1 MADQEKQF
9 STPVNYDAHSLGIAG
24 RTARLFITSP
34 VTPMILM
41 VALLVGLV
49 GLLFTPR
56 QEDPQISVPMIDVFV
71 RYEGATADQ
80 VASLVTEPLERLL
93 LEIPGVRHTYT
104 GTMRSQSI
112 VTVRF
117 KVGEDMGESLV
128 KVHDKLQ
135 SNLDKIPPDV
145 SQPLVKP
152 VGVDDVPVVTLTLWS
167 ADVDDGSLR
176 LLALDLLQR
185 LGGVKNVGKGF
196 IVGGREDQ
204 VKVEVMPERLSGYG
218 ISMQQVA
225 QTIQTANAEQSAGDV
240 ESSGMSFEVRT
251 GSFLTNA
258 KEIGRLVIGIRNGA
272 PVYVRDVARVSQ
284 ESADPKQLVTFFT
297 GPAYSGDTDE
307 ANGESAVTIA
317 IAKKEGSNG
326 VDVAKAILAE
336 VEALRGESGFIPA
349 NVNVAVTRDYGKS
362 ANDKVNDLLGAM
374 MEACVI
380 VSILCLIGLGYRAAF
395 VVITI
400 IPVVILLTIW
410 WAMMVDYT
418 IDRVSLFA
426 LIFSIGILVDDA
438 TVVVENIFRHW
449 LMKGKTSV
457 AVAIDAVREVGNPTI
472 LATFTIIAALLPM
485 GFVSGLMGPYMR
497 PIPVLGSSAMFFSL
511 IAAFVFTPW
520 FAVKVAP
527 RLNALKKAEE
537 KEKKTHERIS
547 RLYRPIIMP
556 LIRNRKLG
564 VTFLVSII
572 ALTALLCV
580 TFYTQHVPVK
590 MLPFDNKPEFTVI
603 VNMPEGTAMPDTANV
618 TLAMAEAMREIPE
631 VTAVVTYAG
640 NAQPFNFNGMVRH
653 YYLRQKPWEGD
664 LLVMLTDKKER
675 ERGSHE
681 LAVVARNLLK
691 PIADRMGGRVAVVEM
706 PPGPP
711 VLQTV
716 VAEVYGPD
724 AETRRQVATDLMAMF
739 EQVENVVD
747 VDTYMAEPYEYWSF
761 DVDTEKA
768 VRRGVS
774 VDTINGTL
782 AMAMGG
788 FKLGDIKRGTVL
800 EPTYILMQVP
810 LSVRSQI
817 SRLGD
822 LPVPTADGRTIPL
835 SELGQFKKGYEE
847 PVIYTKDLREI
858 EYVVG
863 EMEGRLGAPIYGM
876 LGIEDLVN
884 EYTTPDGVTM
894 ETMPKTILGKP
905 GEWTFIGSRADPSQ
919 SGYEWTGE
927 WTVTYETFRDMGGA
941 FMAALILIYGLIV
954 WEFKNFALAG
964 LIMSPIPVTMLG
976 IIPGHWIM
984 GAEFTATSMIGMIA
998 LGGII
1003 VRQSILIV
1011 EFVKLEV
1018 AQGKEVAEAAVRG
1031 AELRMRPIFITS
1043 LTLMAG
1049 AFAIIDDPIF
1059 NGMAI
1064 SLMYGA
1070 GVATVMALLIIPLG
1084 CISAKKQFYIE
1095 TADDGSVVVNPAF
1108 ERIEG
1113 VSAEADTGGPK
1124 TGLLMKLWGG
1134 IFSGLSWVFYIVR
1147 AMFTMAMMGVKAV
1160 FGMFGRGGGGT
1171 PPPPRE
1177 PTPTATGGST
1187 PPPREVPVTARG
1199 GTAPPPREVPVTATG
1214 GSTPPPRE
1222 VPVTARGGT
1231 APPPREVPVTAR
1243 GGTPPPP
1250 REVPVTVSGGTTPTP
1265 REVPVTVSGGTTP
1278 SSREV
1283 PATAFDGTPPTPGE
1297 APATAS
1303 GGTSPPPSEAPASGD
1318 TSPPPQE
1325 STAMGETPPPQ
1336 REEAPAPVASTAAN
1350 ELDLHADS
1358 EEQEDDETTDTV
1370 GRKRRGIR
1378 LKQDLT

>member
-1 MADQEKQF
+1 MADEEKQF

-41 VALLVGLV
+41 VALLVGLI
-49 GLLFTPR
+49 GLMFTPR

-71 RYEGATADQ
+71 GYEGASADQ

-104 GTMRSQSI
+104 ATERGHAI

-117 KVGEDMGESLV
+117 KVGEDMGDSLV

-135 SNLDKIPPDV
+135 SNIDKIPPNV

-167 ADVDDGSLR
+167 KDVDDGSLR

-185 LGGVKNVGKGF
+185 LGSVKDVGKGF

-218 ISMQQVA
+218 ISLQQVA
-225 QTIQTANAEQSAGDV
+225 QTIKTANAEKSAGDV
-240 ESSGMSFEVRT
+240 ESSGMSFSVRT

-258 KEIGRLVIGIRNGA
+258 KEIGRLVIAIRNNS
-272 PVYVRDVARVSQ
+272 PVYVRDVARVTQ
-284 ESADPKQLVTFFT
+284 GSAEPHQLVTFFT
-297 GPAYSGDTDE
+297 GPAYQGETEKADGD
-307 ANGESAVTIA
+307 AAVTVA
-317 IAKKEGSNG
+317 IAKKEGTNG
-326 VDVAKAILAE
+326 VEVSKAILAK
-336 VEALRGESGFIPA
+336 VEDLKDSGGLIPA
-349 NVNVAVTRDYGKS
+349 NVNVAITRDYGKS

-374 MEACVI
+374 MEAAVI
-380 VSILCLIGLGYRAAF
+380 VAFLCLIGLGFRAAF
-395 VVITI
+395 VVISI

-449 LMKGKTSV
+449 LEKGKTSV
-457 AVAIDAVREVGNPTI
+457 HTAIDAVREVGNPTI

-485 GFVSGLMGPYMR
+485 GWVSGLMGPYMR
-497 PIPVLGSSAMFFSL
+497 PIPVLGASAMFFSL

-527 RLNALKKAEE
+527 KLGALKKAEE
-537 KEKKTHERIS
+537 KEKKAHERIS
-547 RLYRPIIMP
+547 RMYRPIIMP
-556 LIRNRKLG
+556 LIKNRKLG
-564 VTFLVSII
+564 ILFLLSII
-572 ALTALLCV
+572 GITALLCI

-590 MLPFDNKPEFTVI
+590 MLPFDNKPEFSVI

-618 TLAMAEAMREIPE
+618 TLALAEALREIPE

-640 NAQPFNFNGMVRH
+640 TAQPFNFNGMVRH
-653 YYLRQKPWEGD
+653 YFLRQKPWEGD
-664 LLVMLTDKKER
+664 LLVMLTDKEER
-675 ERGSHE
+675 DRGSHE
-681 LAVVARNLLK
+681 IAVNARHILK
-691 PIADRMGGRVAVVEM
+691 PIADSMGARIAVVEM

-711 VLQTV
+711 VLQTL

-724 AETRRQVATDLMAMF
+724 ADTRRQVASDLLNMF

-747 VDTYMAEPYEYWSF
+747 VDTYMAEPYEFWRF
-761 DVDTEKA
+761 EVDTEKA
-768 VRRGVS
+768 VRRGIS
-774 VDTINGTL
+774 VDTVNGSL
-782 AMAMGG
+782 AMAMGSY
-788 FKLGDIKRGTVL
+788 KLGDIKRGTVL
-800 EPTYILMQVP
+800 EPTYIVMQIP

-822 LPVPTADGRTIPL
+822 LPIPTADGRTIPL
-835 SELGQFKKGYEE
+835 SELGEFKKGYED
-847 PVIYTKDLREI
+847 PVIYTKDLRSV

-876 LGIEDLVN
+876 LHIEDLV
-884 EYTTPDGVTM
+884 EDYTAPDGVKM
-894 ETMPKTILGKP
+894 EVMPKTILGKP
-905 GEWTFIGSRADPSQ
+905 GDWTFVGARADASQ

-964 LIMSPIPVTMLG
+964 LIMSPIPITMMG

-1018 AQGKEVAEAAVRG
+1018 EKGNEVQEAAVRG

-1064 SLMYGA
+1064 SLVFGA

-1084 CISAKKQFYIE
+1084 CISARKQFYIE
-1095 TADDGSVVVNPAF
+1095 TSDDGSVY
-1108 ERIEG
+1108 
-1113 VSAEADTGGPK
+1113 VSPSFARVEHVSDSPDTGPAGPSFM
-1124 TGLLMKLWGG
+1124 MKIWGG
-1134 IFSGLSWVFYIVR
+1134 VISALTWVFYIFR
-1147 AMFTMAMMGVKAV
+1147 AAFTMVMMGVKSV
-1160 FGMFGRGGGGT
+1160 FGMFGGRGGGGT
-1171 PPPPRE
+1171 PPPPRA
-1177 PTPTATGGST
+1177 PTPGGGT
-1187 PPPREVPVTARG
+1187 PPPPRG
-1199 GTAPPPREVPVTATG
+1199 
-1214 GSTPPPRE
+1214 
-1222 VPVTARGGT
+1222 
-1231 APPPREVPVTAR
+1231 

-1250 REVPVTVSGGTTPTP
+1250 RETPVTSTG
-1265 REVPVTVSGGTTP
+1265 
-1278 SSREV
+1278 
-1283 PATAFDGTPPTPGE
+1283 GTPPPPRET
-1297 APATAS
+1297 PATS
-1303 GGTSPPPSEAPASGD
+1303 TGGTPPPPR
-1318 TSPPPQE
+1318 
-1325 STAMGETPPPQ
+1325 ETPPPATPVAETGTPPPP
-1336 REEAPAPVASTAAN
+1336 REAPPAAPAETVPPAEAVI
-1350 ELDLHADS
+1350 ADAES
-1358 EEQEDDETTDTV
+1358 HVDAEDGSDDETSDTV